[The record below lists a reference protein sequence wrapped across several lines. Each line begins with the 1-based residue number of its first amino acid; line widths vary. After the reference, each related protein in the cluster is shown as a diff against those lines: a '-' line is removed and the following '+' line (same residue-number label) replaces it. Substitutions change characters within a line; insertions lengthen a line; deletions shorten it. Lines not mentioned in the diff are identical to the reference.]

1 VSNRRQIGPLYAA
14 LESFGR
20 RGRRLDTARLETF
33 PETLV
38 ALFGEGAIA
47 DPSERHIVAGRVE
60 STLRRIVAA
69 IEEPVDRRI
78 AEAVFATEPEFY
90 DKTVTKRQEYVYSH
104 DFGFTYEQFKIHRAR
119 IIGDVAASLQ
129 RALGPQGISKLDL
142 LSPEARR
149 AARQLYWYLQETLLY
164 VESFA
169 HVARI
174 IDNLHVGGDYQSKA
188 RSVIASR
195 SVHSDAALW
204 AFAHC
209 FEYLRTLER
218 DDTGR
223 DFLREHLPVLWWRH
237 ELNTPFVDYETAEI
251 RTTLAETV
259 VDEAYPFV
267 EAVLRGNHGPSA
279 HKRWL
284 QLLSAPPARD
294 DEEEATDGRFR
305 NDLVRALIAVVRILE
320 RVFPEE
326 TRPPAEVGEASD
338 IIVWNLVLW
347 GPVDAGLSFD
357 DDEGHEVYRAIKAA
371 LQDGPGLWTARHLFG
386 ETDKSKRLSGDLRNS
401 TVMP

>member
-1 VSNRRQIGPLYAA
+1 VPSRRHVSRLYAA

-20 RGRRLDTARLETF
+20 RGRRLDAARLETF
-33 PETLV
+33 PETLL
-38 ALFGEGAIA
+38 ALFGEDAMTDPNERRIA
-47 DPSERHIVAGRVE
+47 AGRVE
-60 STLRRIVAA
+60 SALRRIIAA

-90 DKTVTKRQEYVYSH
+90 DKTVTERQEYVYSL
-104 DFGFTYEQFKIHRAR
+104 DFGFTYEQFKIRRAR

-129 RALGPQGISKLDL
+129 RALGTQGISKLDL
-142 LSPEARR
+142 LSAEARR
-149 AARQLYWYLQETLLY
+149 AARQLYWFLQETLLY

-169 HVARI
+169 HAARI
-174 IDNLHVGGDYQSKA
+174 IDNLHVGGEYQDKA

-195 SVHSDAALW
+195 SPHSDAALW

-223 DFLREHLPVLWWRH
+223 DFLREHLPVMWWRR

-251 RTTLAETV
+251 RATLAAAA

-267 EAVLRGNHGPSA
+267 EAVLRGSRGPSL
-279 HKRWL
+279 HERWL
-284 QLLSAPPARD
+284 QLLSAPPAKD
-294 DEEEATDGRFR
+294 DEEETTCGRFR
-305 NDLVRALIAVVRILE
+305 KELVEALIAVVRILE

-338 IIVWNLVLW
+338 VIVWNLVLW
-347 GPVDAGLSFD
+347 GPVDKGLSFD

-371 LQDGPGLWTARHLFG
+371 LQDGPALWTARYVFA
-386 ETDKSKRLSGDLRNS
+386 EKE
-401 TVMP
+401 PEPC